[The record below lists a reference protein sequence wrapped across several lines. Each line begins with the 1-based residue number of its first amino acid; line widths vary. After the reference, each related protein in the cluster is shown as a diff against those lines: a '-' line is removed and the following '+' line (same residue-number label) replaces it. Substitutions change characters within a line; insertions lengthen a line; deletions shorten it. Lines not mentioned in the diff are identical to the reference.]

1 MNLSNQKHLLPVRA
15 ALVLA
20 MALSLGACS
29 RAQRVTEPV
38 SGHSRVGAGTQV
50 VAGCPT
56 LIANDINTA
65 FDFNAEFGAVVQFR
79 AGNRIRIETVGDAA
93 EVSIN
98 AAGPC
103 AASDIP
109 SINFIGGHA
118 NVFVSGTTQ
127 SVTTSGNRMT
137 FGPLLFPGAGI
148 EDGVVVAQDAQGNVL
163 EWVWPELAGVG
174 VGSPIMRVQLA
185 AWNTALVNAGTLL
198 DVTWDVTGEQDGVL
212 TTFKGHIEGLPMDG
226 TPVIPGGAS
235 ILPCPTTLAG
245 TGGAVT
251 SVANDIVQFRSKR
264 IRFEGQGD
272 VASRTIEAA
281 GFCAAADVPSINFVG
296 GSANVFQAGT
306 NTSVTSTGR
315 ALTFGALLFPGFAA
329 EPGVVVAGDADKNV
343 LEIVWP
349 GLAGLP
355 PGPPILR
362 LQLAKWNSW
371 IRTGRRIDVRMQFN
385 AAATDGSTAA
395 YTLAANGVLLPQQR

>member
-1 MNLSNQKHLLPVRA
+1 MNLSNHKLLLPVRA
-15 ALVLA
+15 VLVLA
-20 MALSLGACS
+20 TALGLGACS
-29 RAQRVTEPV
+29 RSQHV
-38 SGHSRVGAGTQV
+38 SDSVAGPGRIGAGTQV

-65 FDFNAEFGAVVQFR
+65 FDFNVEVGAVVQFR
-79 AGNRIRIETVGDAA
+79 SNRIRIETVGDAA

-103 AASDIP
+103 AATDIP
-109 SINFIGGHA
+109 SINFISGHA

-127 SVTTSGNRMT
+127 SITTSGSRLT
-137 FGPLLFPGAGI
+137 FGALLFPGALL
-148 EDGVVVAQDAQGNVL
+148 ESGVVVAQDAQGNVL
-163 EWVWPELAGVG
+163 EWVWPELAGTG

-198 DVTWDVTGEQDGVL
+198 DVTWDVTAEQDGVL
-212 TTFKGHIEGLPMDG
+212 TTFKGHCEGMAMDG
-226 TPVIPGGAS
+226 TPVIPAGLS
-235 ILPCPTTLAG
+235 ILPCPATLAG
-245 TGGAVT
+245 TSGQITNVMA
-251 SVANDIVQFRSKR
+251 DIVQFRSRR
-264 IRFEGQGD
+264 IRFEARGD
-272 VASRTIEAA
+272 VPSRAIEAS
-281 GFCAAADVPSINFVG
+281 GFCAAADAPSIVYTG

-315 ALTFGALLFPGFAA
+315 ALTFGPLPFPGFAA
-329 EPGVVVAGDADKNV
+329 EPGVVVTSDADKNV

-355 PGPPILR
+355 PGPPVLR

-371 IRTGRRIDVRMQFN
+371 VRTGRALDFRMTYN
-385 AAATDGSTAA
+385 ARGADGSTAT
-395 YTLAANGVLLPQQR
+395 YDVVANGIVLPQQR